1 MAVALGHDPG
11 GVSPR
16 GAGAGREAAGDG
28 AQATGEATEQLED
41 AQGEGDLGPVDG
53 GGWLGYRDG
62 GLGEMRVGDGWG
74 WLGMVGSMNIIA
86 VSGWEG
92 LEGWVMGI
100 EQNWERILRS

>member
-53 GGWLGYRDG
+53 GGWVRDG
-62 GLGEMRVGDGWG
+62 GLGMVGDGW
-74 WLGMVGSMNIIA
+74 GSMNIIA
-86 VSGWEG
+86 VSVSGGWAMGGG
-92 LEGWVMGI
+92 LG
-100 EQNWERILRS
+100 LPSA